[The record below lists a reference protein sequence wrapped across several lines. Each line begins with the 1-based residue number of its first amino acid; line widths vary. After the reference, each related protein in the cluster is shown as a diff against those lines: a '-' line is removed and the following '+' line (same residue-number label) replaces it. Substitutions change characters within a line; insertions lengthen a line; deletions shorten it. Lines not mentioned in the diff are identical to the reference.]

1 MNFTLKNIG
10 YSKVDSVEVQFYL
23 NDSDSSFYSSNISL
37 APDSLKLLSYDI
49 DSTPLLFENNISVSA
64 KIKGKEFFDFNNFAE
79 NKFFISR
86 DSVRPKFEITF
97 DGTEILNGDL
107 ISSEPEIFISLSDN
121 SPLPLD
127 TNSFFIYHNFEK
139 VSISQTDTMNY
150 AYTQYPDS
158 KFIINWKPKFT
169 DGTHLIEVLAK
180 DASNNYFDTTGY
192 KINFMVDTD
201 NDIKDVYKYPNPFSN
216 ETHFTFNLTGA
227 IKPQE
232 VNIKIY
238 TVAGRLIKEIDVD
251 VSTLQFGFNKIFW
264 DGKDQDGNDIANG
277 VYFYKISFV
286 NNEEQKTQIKKLARV
301 R

>member
-1 MNFTLKNIG
+1 
-10 YSKVDSVEVQFYL
+10 
-23 NDSDSSFYSSNISL
+23 
-37 APDSLKLLSYDI
+37 
-49 DSTPLLFENNISVSA
+49 
-64 KIKGKEFFDFNNFAE
+64 
-79 NKFFISR
+79 
-86 DSVRPKFEITF
+86 
-97 DGTEILNGDL
+97 
-107 ISSEPEIFISLSDN
+107 
-121 SPLPLD
+121 
-127 TNSFFIYHNFEK
+127 
-139 VSISQTDTMNY
+139 MNY

-201 NDIKDVYKYPNPFSN
+201 NDIKDVYNYPNPFSN

-227 IKPQE
+227 IKPHE